1 MFSIGVVTSMLSAY
15 FCVMHTHE
23 YYMNRCLELAQ
34 KGVGTARPNPSVGC
48 VVVCNDKI
56 IGEGYT
62 SPYGG
67 SHAEVNAIRSVVDK
81 NLLQQATLY
90 VTLEPCSHFGKTP
103 PCADLIVK
111 NKVPKVVIGCIDS
124 HDKVAGKGIARLRA
138 AGCEVIVGCLEAACK
153 EQHRRFFT
161 VQNKKRPY
169 IVLKWAETQDGF
181 IAPETKEVNRP
192 VWISNAYARQL
203 VHKWR
208 AEEHAILVG
217 TNTAIADNPKLDV
230 RKWGGNAPVRVLLD
244 RALKVPVDY
253 ALYDGA
259 VSTIVLTEHPEKA
272 PAKKNVQYIGI
283 EFSQDLAMQLCDL
296 LFQCDIQSVFIE
308 GGRQTLQTF
317 IDAGLWDEARIFVG
331 SISFG
336 SGVRAPGLV
345 GTPYKEVSLGDTL
358 LRYYKN
364 SHQ

>member
-1 MFSIGVVTSMLSAY
+1 
-15 FCVMHTHE
+15 MHEHE
-23 YYMNRCLELAQ
+23 YFMRRCLELAQ

-48 VVVCNDKI
+48 VVVCDDKI

-67 SHAEVNAIRSVVDK
+67 SHAEVNAIQSVGNK
-81 NLLQQATLY
+81 NLLPKATIY

-111 NKVPKVVIGCIDS
+111 HKIPKVVIGCIDT
-124 HDKVAGKGIARLRA
+124 HDKVAGKGVERLRA
-138 AGCEVIVGCLEAACK
+138 AGCEVTIGCLEEACK

-181 IAPETKEVNRP
+181 IAPKEKETNRP
-192 VWISNAYARQL
+192 VWISNTYAQQL

-230 RKWGGNAPVRVLLD
+230 RKWGGNAPVRIVLD
-244 RALKVPVDY
+244 RTLKVPVDY
-253 ALYDGA
+253 SLFDGN
-259 VSTIVLTEHPEKA
+259 VTTIILTENPEKA
-272 PAKKNVQYIGI
+272 QPKKNVQYIGI
-283 EFSQDLAMQLCDL
+283 DFSKSLAPQICDVL
-296 LFQCDIQSVFIE
+296 YASDIQSVFIE

-317 IDAGLWDEARIFVG
+317 IDAGLWDEARVFVG
-331 SISFG
+331 NMSFG
-336 SGVRAPGLV
+336 DGVKAPVLDV
-345 GTPYKEVSLGDTL
+345 TPYTERSLSGTL
-358 LRYYKN
+358 FREFKN
-364 SHQ
+364 PGS